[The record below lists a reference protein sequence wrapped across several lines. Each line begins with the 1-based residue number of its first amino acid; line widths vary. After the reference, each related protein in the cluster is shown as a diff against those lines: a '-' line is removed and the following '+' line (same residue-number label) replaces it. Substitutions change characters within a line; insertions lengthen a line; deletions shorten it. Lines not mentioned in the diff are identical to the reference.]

1 MRGGNFLK
9 ENISAFDA
17 DFFSISPAEAN
28 ALDPMQKQL
37 LEVSYHAFENAGI
50 AIENVAHSETS
61 VYTGCFTHDY
71 LIQTAKD
78 GDDLPTYGAYG
89 VGAAMLANRI
99 SHFYNLMGPSIAV
112 DSACSSSAMALD
124 MAVQSLRTNSSSMGL
139 VAGCNL
145 TFGPETFAM
154 LSNLNMLSKDNRSY
168 SFDSRANGYA
178 RGEGIAVMLVKRLDD
193 AIRDGNMIR
202 AVIRATGANEDG
214 RTPGITQPSQAAQQ
228 LLIEQTYRKAGLS
241 KSLTRYCEAHGTG
254 TPLGDP
260 LEATAIGNCFR
271 EYRSDVEPMY
281 LGSVKVRYAL
291 SIHNEMLTVF
301 V

>member
-1 MRGGNFLK
+1 M
-9 ENISAFDA
+9 
-17 DFFSISPAEAN
+17 
-28 ALDPMQKQL
+28 DPMQQKL

-50 AIENVAHSETS
+50 PIEQVAYSETS

-71 LIQTAKD
+71 LLQTIKD
-78 GDDLPTYGAYG
+78 PDDLPTYGGSG

-124 MAVQSLRTNSSSMGL
+124 MAVQSLRTQSSSMGL

-145 TFGPETFAM
+145 TFGPEFFSL

-168 SFDSRANGYA
+168 SFDSRANGYT
-178 RGEGIAVMLVKRLDD
+178 RGEGIAVMIVKRLDD
-193 AIRDGNMIR
+193 AIRDGNTIR

-214 RTPGITQPSQAAQQ
+214 RTPGITQPSQTAQQ
-228 LLIEQTYRKAGLS
+228 LLIDQTYKRAGLS

-260 LEATAIGNCFR
+260 LESAAIGNCFR
-271 EYRSDVEPMY
+271 DYRSDEEPMF
-281 LGSVKVRYAL
+281 LGSVKV
-291 SIHNEMLTVF
+291 SDEVMKHQSNTN
-301 V
+301 